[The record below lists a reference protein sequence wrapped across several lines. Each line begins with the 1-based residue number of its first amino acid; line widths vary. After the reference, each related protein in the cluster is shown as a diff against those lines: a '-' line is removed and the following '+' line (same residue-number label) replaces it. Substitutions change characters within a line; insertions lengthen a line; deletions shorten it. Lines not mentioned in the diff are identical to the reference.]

1 MFILNVLFSVCF
13 VGCTQTGK
21 HFCSRQQADGMPP
34 PGRQLAERCQ
44 HKLAFVHPWMRQDDS
59 GGVDN
64 LIAGIYDVDIKL
76 TVGITAVG
84 IAVAG
89 ASRLALDA
97 LEDVEQTPDGQVALK
112 LDSDIE
118 KGVIRLITPCFRFV
132 YA

>member
-1 MFILNVLFSVCF
+1 MFILNVLFSVYF
-13 VGCTQTGK
+13 VGCAQTGK

-64 LIAGIYDVDIKL
+64 LIAGIHDVDVKL

-118 KGVIRLITPCFRFV
+118 KGLSD
-132 YA
+132 

>member
-13 VGCTQTGK
+13 VGCAQTGK

-64 LIAGIYDVDIKL
+64 LIAGIHDVDVKL

-84 IAVAG
+84 IAVLELP
-89 ASRLALDA
+89 ASRSMRWKMSSRRPTGKSLSNSTAI
-97 LEDVEQTPDGQVALK
+97 LK
-112 LDSDIE
+112 KGLSD
-118 KGVIRLITPCFRFV
+118 
-132 YA
+132 